1 MDLLWLAREDISMK
15 KLEAIWQ
22 NFVENIEENNLLPM
36 PEEYEEE
43 EAKEFANSK
52 IGFFVNLIAENDQLL
67 TKYFENDRGIFFK
80 QCIFYKWI
88 QDEEWEKISE
98 YIVKS
103 LMAFDDQNNKF
114 DYGYMNMLSPYMD
127 GDLTGEYMDR
137 TDQWGRIIKIINES
151 NIEKFVDAL
160 CKASAMTV
168 GCENHE
174 KYHKRIK
181 EFVEK
186 TTGDMS
192 CFEKY
197 GFLEKIDTR
206 SGLERLKAFTQNF
219 LKSGKREIDFRV
231 PSYEL
236 NSIIQKIT
244 KENCALLQNAD
255 DAGAKRV
262 CVSEIDNA
270 VIVANDGRPFD
281 ENDIMSICRSG
292 ASNKRRGNSIGYR
305 GVGFK
310 SATVISTE
318 IVIYSAGVYFTFSKS
333 LCAKTLHVSCD
344 KVPTVRIPF
353 IYDETKLNFDIK
365 RELLRLQSEGFNT
378 AFIFLKANVGKFV
391 MELREFDSS
400 WLLFLKNIVHVEIDM
415 EDIELKCS
423 LKRKNI
429 HDFEKLITVEE
440 SGNSWYVINN
450 GDIAVAFLYDSRKG
464 LIPCQVDDAVF
475 HCFLPMLDKTGF
487 AFKINAD
494 FSTDP
499 SRKHLIQDDLTTE
512 AFAKAAKLLASFIEN
527 VFKRKDEKLYGLLGL
542 IGKHISLTNT
552 SIAFEKEL
560 LSELVWREWIPLEKG
575 TCVKAKEVKLFPSW
589 MSEKERK
596 VFLDGIPSFKE
607 NYISHLLY
615 EQSDEHFL
623 LLKKLG
629 AEEISD
635 GKLRNIITDG
645 KVVSGL
651 SVELIAKIFVY
662 EGRSCFTDEKW
673 VGEVC
678 LPTESGFV
686 SVRDCY
692 TDSSVNGEYCK
703 VLQQLLSDDEW
714 STLITQ
720 FPVFEQ
726 IKKYRVKRS
735 SGGTQL
741 KRNSSKK
748 AQLAINKWKTP
759 IQNCMAAETM
769 NGFSVKDVSK
779 KCDEYSLICANANGD
794 TRYVLV
800 IPVAH
805 IGDTIKL
812 SESQYS
818 AAQRIGESYELF
830 VIATEAS
837 EAEYIYI
844 KNPYEKVE
852 LNRVVKE
859 WEWVCDK
866 YDKEKQIQPVTEVEV
881 VDDYI
886 LKNILPDYFN
896 RQQRNFL
903 QDIIM
908 SEDDINYDDKY
919 KISIEQINSISDF
932 YTSRKMIDVINGK
945 IMISMDKKA
954 ALKKILGI

>member
-1 MDLLWLAREDISMK
+1 MK
-15 KLEAIWQ
+15 SIIKQVSGSFL
-22 NFVENIEENNLLPM
+22 
-36 PEEYEEE
+36 E
-43 EAKEFANSK
+43 EASASP
-52 IGFFVNLIAENDQLL
+52 
-67 TKYFENDRGIFFK
+67 R
-80 QCIFYKWI
+80 
-88 QDEEWEKISE
+88 
-98 YIVKS
+98 
-103 LMAFDDQNNKF
+103 
-114 DYGYMNMLSPYMD
+114 MLE
-127 GDLTGEYMDR
+127 DL
-137 TDQWGRIIKIINES
+137 
-151 NIEKFVDAL
+151 A
-160 CKASAMTV
+160 AM
-168 GCENHE
+168 E
-174 KYHKRIK
+174 KY
-181 EFVEK
+181 
-186 TTGDMS
+186 MS
-192 CFEKY
+192 E
-197 GFLEKIDTR
+197 
-206 SGLERLKAFTQNF
+206 
-219 LKSGKREIDFRV
+219 
-231 PSYEL
+231 SYDGRTFIE
-236 NSIIQKIT
+236 
-244 KENCALLQNAD
+244 LLQNAD

-270 VIVANDGRPFD
+270 VIVVNDGRPFD

-378 AFIFLKANVGKFV
+378 AFIFLKANVEKFV
-391 MELREFDSS
+391 TELREFDSS
-400 WLLFLKNIVHVEIDM
+400 WLLFLKNIVHVGIDM

-440 SGNSWYVINN
+440 NGNNWYVINN

-512 AFAKAAKLLASFIEN
+512 AFAKAAKLLATFVEN

-575 TCVKAKEVKLFPSW
+575 TCVKVKEVKLFPSW
-589 MSEKERK
+589 VSEKERK

-615 EQSDEHFL
+615 EQSDEYFL

-635 GKLRNIITDG
+635 GKLRNIITDE
-645 KVVSGL
+645 KVVSSL

-662 EGRSCFTDEKW
+662 EGRNCFTDEKW

-678 LPTESGFV
+678 LPIESGFV

-714 STLITQ
+714 STLIAQ

-735 SGGTQL
+735 SGGIQL

-866 YDKEKQIQPVTEVEV
+866 YDKEKQIQPVTEAEV

-896 RQQRNFL
+896 RQQRKFL

-919 KISIEQINSISDF
+919 KISIEQINSIADF

>member
-1 MDLLWLAREDISMK
+1 MK
-15 KLEAIWQ
+15 SIIKQVSGSFL
-22 NFVENIEENNLLPM
+22 
-36 PEEYEEE
+36 E
-43 EAKEFANSK
+43 EASASP
-52 IGFFVNLIAENDQLL
+52 
-67 TKYFENDRGIFFK
+67 R
-80 QCIFYKWI
+80 
-88 QDEEWEKISE
+88 
-98 YIVKS
+98 
-103 LMAFDDQNNKF
+103 
-114 DYGYMNMLSPYMD
+114 MLE
-127 GDLTGEYMDR
+127 DL
-137 TDQWGRIIKIINES
+137 
-151 NIEKFVDAL
+151 A
-160 CKASAMTV
+160 AM
-168 GCENHE
+168 E
-174 KYHKRIK
+174 KY
-181 EFVEK
+181 
-186 TTGDMS
+186 MS
-192 CFEKY
+192 E
-197 GFLEKIDTR
+197 
-206 SGLERLKAFTQNF
+206 
-219 LKSGKREIDFRV
+219 
-231 PSYEL
+231 SYDGRTFIE
-236 NSIIQKIT
+236 
-244 KENCALLQNAD
+244 LLQNAD

-270 VIVANDGRPFD
+270 VIVANDGRSFD

-378 AFIFLKANVGKFV
+378 AFIFLKANVEKFV
-391 MELREFDSS
+391 TELREFDSS
-400 WLLFLKNIVHVEIDM
+400 WLLFLKNIVHVGIDM

-429 HDFEKLITVEE
+429 HDFEKLTTVEE
-440 SGNSWYVINN
+440 NGNNWYVINN

-512 AFAKAAKLLASFIEN
+512 AFAKAAKLLATFVEN

-575 TCVKAKEVKLFPSW
+575 TCVKVKEVKLFPSW

-615 EQSDEHFL
+615 AQSDEYFL

-635 GKLRNIITDG
+635 GKLRNIITDE
-645 KVVSGL
+645 KVVSSL

-662 EGRSCFTDEKW
+662 EGRNCFTDEKW

-678 LPTESGFV
+678 LPIESGFV

-692 TDSSVNGEYCK
+692 TDSNVNGEYCK

-714 STLITQ
+714 STLIAQ

-866 YDKEKQIQPVTEVEV
+866 YDKEKQIQPVTEAEV

-896 RQQRNFL
+896 RQQRKFL

-919 KISIEQINSISDF
+919 KISIEQINSIADF

-954 ALKKILGI
+954 ALKKILGT

>member
-1 MDLLWLAREDISMK
+1 MK
-15 KLEAIWQ
+15 SIIKQVSGSFL
-22 NFVENIEENNLLPM
+22 
-36 PEEYEEE
+36 E
-43 EAKEFANSK
+43 EASASP
-52 IGFFVNLIAENDQLL
+52 
-67 TKYFENDRGIFFK
+67 R
-80 QCIFYKWI
+80 
-88 QDEEWEKISE
+88 
-98 YIVKS
+98 
-103 LMAFDDQNNKF
+103 
-114 DYGYMNMLSPYMD
+114 MLE
-127 GDLTGEYMDR
+127 DL
-137 TDQWGRIIKIINES
+137 
-151 NIEKFVDAL
+151 A
-160 CKASAMTV
+160 AM
-168 GCENHE
+168 E
-174 KYHKRIK
+174 KY
-181 EFVEK
+181 
-186 TTGDMS
+186 MS
-192 CFEKY
+192 E
-197 GFLEKIDTR
+197 
-206 SGLERLKAFTQNF
+206 
-219 LKSGKREIDFRV
+219 
-231 PSYEL
+231 SYDGRTFIE
-236 NSIIQKIT
+236 
-244 KENCALLQNAD
+244 LLQNAD

-270 VIVANDGRPFD
+270 VIVANDGRSFD
-281 ENDIMSICRSG
+281 GNDIMSICRSG

-378 AFIFLKANVGKFV
+378 AFIFLKANVEKFV

-400 WLLFLKNIVHVEIDM
+400 WLLFLKNIVRVGIDM

-440 SGNSWYVINN
+440 NGNSWYVINN

-464 LIPCQVDDAVF
+464 LTPCQVDDAVF

-512 AFAKAAKLLASFIEN
+512 AFAKAAKLLATFVEN

-575 TCVKAKEVKLFPSW
+575 TCVKVKEVKLFPSW

-615 EQSDEHFL
+615 EQPDEYFL

-635 GKLRNIITDG
+635 GKLRNIITDE
-645 KVVSGL
+645 KVVSSL

-703 VLQQLLSDDEW
+703 VLQQLLIDDEW
-714 STLITQ
+714 STLIAQ

-779 KCDEYSLICANANGD
+779 KCDEYSIICANANGD

-818 AAQRIGESYELF
+818 AAQRIGENYELF

-866 YDKEKQIQPVTEVEV
+866 YDKEKQIQPVTEAEV

-908 SEDDINYDDKY
+908 SEDDINYDHKY
-919 KISIEQINSISDF
+919 KISIEQINSIADF

>member
-1 MDLLWLAREDISMK
+1 
-15 KLEAIWQ
+15 
-22 NFVENIEENNLLPM
+22 
-36 PEEYEEE
+36 
-43 EAKEFANSK
+43 
-52 IGFFVNLIAENDQLL
+52 
-67 TKYFENDRGIFFK
+67 
-80 QCIFYKWI
+80 
-88 QDEEWEKISE
+88 
-98 YIVKS
+98 
-103 LMAFDDQNNKF
+103 
-114 DYGYMNMLSPYMD
+114 
-127 GDLTGEYMDR
+127 
-137 TDQWGRIIKIINES
+137 
-151 NIEKFVDAL
+151 
-160 CKASAMTV
+160 
-168 GCENHE
+168 
-174 KYHKRIK
+174 
-181 EFVEK
+181 
-186 TTGDMS
+186 
-192 CFEKY
+192 
-197 GFLEKIDTR
+197 
-206 SGLERLKAFTQNF
+206 
-219 LKSGKREIDFRV
+219 
-231 PSYEL
+231 
-236 NSIIQKIT
+236 
-244 KENCALLQNAD
+244 
-255 DAGAKRV
+255 
-262 CVSEIDNA
+262 
-270 VIVANDGRPFD
+270 
-281 ENDIMSICRSG
+281 
-292 ASNKRRGNSIGYR
+292 
-305 GVGFK
+305 
-310 SATVISTE
+310 
-318 IVIYSAGVYFTFSKS
+318 
-333 LCAKTLHVSCD
+333 
-344 KVPTVRIPF
+344 
-353 IYDETKLNFDIK
+353 
-365 RELLRLQSEGFNT
+365 
-378 AFIFLKANVGKFV
+378 
-391 MELREFDSS
+391 
-400 WLLFLKNIVHVEIDM
+400 
-415 EDIELKCS
+415 
-423 LKRKNI
+423 
-429 HDFEKLITVEE
+429 
-440 SGNSWYVINN
+440 
-450 GDIAVAFLYDSRKG
+450 
-464 LIPCQVDDAVF
+464 
-475 HCFLPMLDKTGF
+475 MLDKTGF

-512 AFAKAAKLLASFIEN
+512 AFAKAAKLLATFVEN

-575 TCVKAKEVKLFPSW
+575 TCVKVKEVKLFPSW

-615 EQSDEHFL
+615 EQSDEYFL

-635 GKLRNIITDG
+635 GKLRTIITDE
-645 KVVSGL
+645 KVVSSL

-662 EGRSCFTDEKW
+662 EGRNCFTDEKW

-678 LPTESGFV
+678 LPTENGFV

-714 STLITQ
+714 STLIAQ

-866 YDKEKQIQPVTEVEV
+866 YDKEKLIQPVTEAEV

-919 KISIEQINSISDF
+919 KISIEQINSIADF

>member
-1 MDLLWLAREDISMK
+1 MK
-15 KLEAIWQ
+15 SIIKQVSGSFL
-22 NFVENIEENNLLPM
+22 
-36 PEEYEEE
+36 E
-43 EAKEFANSK
+43 EASASP
-52 IGFFVNLIAENDQLL
+52 
-67 TKYFENDRGIFFK
+67 R
-80 QCIFYKWI
+80 
-88 QDEEWEKISE
+88 
-98 YIVKS
+98 
-103 LMAFDDQNNKF
+103 
-114 DYGYMNMLSPYMD
+114 MLE
-127 GDLTGEYMDR
+127 DL
-137 TDQWGRIIKIINES
+137 
-151 NIEKFVDAL
+151 A
-160 CKASAMTV
+160 AM
-168 GCENHE
+168 E
-174 KYHKRIK
+174 KY
-181 EFVEK
+181 
-186 TTGDMS
+186 MS
-192 CFEKY
+192 E
-197 GFLEKIDTR
+197 
-206 SGLERLKAFTQNF
+206 
-219 LKSGKREIDFRV
+219 
-231 PSYEL
+231 SYDGRTFIE
-236 NSIIQKIT
+236 
-244 KENCALLQNAD
+244 LLQNAD

-270 VIVANDGRPFD
+270 VIVANDGRSFD

-365 RELLRLQSEGFNT
+365 RELLRLQSDGFNT

-391 MELREFDSS
+391 TELREFDSS

-423 LKRKNI
+423 LKRKNM

-440 SGNSWYVINN
+440 NGNSWYVINN

-475 HCFLPMLDKTGF
+475 YCFLPMLDKTGF

-512 AFAKAAKLLASFIEN
+512 AFAKAAKLLATFVEI

-560 LSELVWREWIPLEKG
+560 LSELVWREWILLEKS

-615 EQSDEHFL
+615 EQSDECFL

-635 GKLRNIITDG
+635 GKFRTIITDE

-714 STLITQ
+714 STLIAQ

-866 YDKEKQIQPVTEVEV
+866 YDKEKQIQPITEAEV

-896 RQQRNFL
+896 RQQRKFL

-919 KISIEQINSISDF
+919 KISIEQINSIADF

>member
-1 MDLLWLAREDISMK
+1 MK
-15 KLEAIWQ
+15 SI
-22 NFVENIEENNLLPM
+22 IEQVSGSFL
-36 PEEYEEE
+36 
-43 EAKEFANSK
+43 
-52 IGFFVNLIAENDQLL
+52 
-67 TKYFENDRGIFFK
+67 
-80 QCIFYKWI
+80 
-88 QDEEWEKISE
+88 DE
-98 YIVKS
+98 
-103 LMAFDDQNNKF
+103 
-114 DYGYMNMLSPYMD
+114 
-127 GDLTGEYMDR
+127 
-137 TDQWGRIIKIINES
+137 
-151 NIEKFVDAL
+151 
-160 CKASAMTV
+160 ASASPRML
-168 GCENHE
+168 EDLAAME
-174 KYHKRIK
+174 KY
-181 EFVEK
+181 
-186 TTGDMS
+186 MS
-192 CFEKY
+192 E
-197 GFLEKIDTR
+197 
-206 SGLERLKAFTQNF
+206 
-219 LKSGKREIDFRV
+219 
-231 PSYEL
+231 SYDGRTFIE
-236 NSIIQKIT
+236 
-244 KENCALLQNAD
+244 LLQNAD

-318 IVIYSAGVYFTFSKS
+318 IVIYSGNVYFTFSKS
-333 LCAKTLHVSCD
+333 LCAKTLNVSCD

-365 RELLRLQSEGFNT
+365 KELLRLQSEGFNT
-378 AFIFLKANVGKFV
+378 AFIFLKANVEKFV
-391 MELREFDSS
+391 TELREFDSS
-400 WLLFLKNIVHVEIDM
+400 WLLFLKNIVHVGIDM

-440 SGNSWYVINN
+440 NGNSWYIINN

-464 LIPCQVDDAVF
+464 LIPCRVDDAVF

-512 AFAKAAKLLASFIEN
+512 AFAKAAKLLASFVEN

-575 TCVKAKEVKLFPSW
+575 TCVKVKEVKLFPSW

-615 EQSDEHFL
+615 EQSDEYFL

-635 GKLRNIITDG
+635 VKFRSIITDE
-645 KVVSGL
+645 KVVSSL

-673 VGEVC
+673 VGGVC
-678 LPTESGFV
+678 LPIESGFV

-714 STLITQ
+714 STLIAQ
-720 FPVFEQ
+720 FPVFEP

-779 KCDEYSLICANANGD
+779 KCDEYSLICANANGE

-866 YDKEKQIQPVTEVEV
+866 YDKEKQIQPVTEAEV

-919 KISIEQINSISDF
+919 KISIEQINSIADF
-932 YTSRKMIDVINGK
+932 YTSRKMIDVMNGK

>member
-1 MDLLWLAREDISMK
+1 MK
-15 KLEAIWQ
+15 SIIKQVSGSFL
-22 NFVENIEENNLLPM
+22 
-36 PEEYEEE
+36 E
-43 EAKEFANSK
+43 EAFASP
-52 IGFFVNLIAENDQLL
+52 
-67 TKYFENDRGIFFK
+67 R
-80 QCIFYKWI
+80 
-88 QDEEWEKISE
+88 
-98 YIVKS
+98 
-103 LMAFDDQNNKF
+103 
-114 DYGYMNMLSPYMD
+114 MLE
-127 GDLTGEYMDR
+127 DL
-137 TDQWGRIIKIINES
+137 
-151 NIEKFVDAL
+151 A
-160 CKASAMTV
+160 AM
-168 GCENHE
+168 E
-174 KYHKRIK
+174 KY
-181 EFVEK
+181 
-186 TTGDMS
+186 MS
-192 CFEKY
+192 E
-197 GFLEKIDTR
+197 
-206 SGLERLKAFTQNF
+206 
-219 LKSGKREIDFRV
+219 
-231 PSYEL
+231 SYDGRTFIE
-236 NSIIQKIT
+236 
-244 KENCALLQNAD
+244 LLQNAD

-318 IVIYSAGVYFTFSKS
+318 IVIYSGNVYFTFSKS
-333 LCAKTLHVSCD
+333 LCAKTLNVSCD

-378 AFIFLKANVGKFV
+378 AFIFLKANVEKFV
-391 MELREFDSS
+391 TELREFDSS
-400 WLLFLKNIVHVEIDM
+400 WLLFLKNIVHVGIDM

-440 SGNSWYVINN
+440 NGNSWYVINN

-512 AFAKAAKLLASFIEN
+512 AFAKAAKLLASFVEN

-575 TCVKAKEVKLFPSW
+575 TCVKVKEVKLFPSW

-615 EQSDEHFL
+615 EQSDEYFL
-623 LLKKLG
+623 LLNKLG
-629 AEEISD
+629 AEEIS
-635 GKLRNIITDG
+635 GGVLRNIITDR
-645 KVVSGL
+645 KVVSSL

-678 LPTESGFV
+678 LPIESGFV

-714 STLITQ
+714 STLIAQ
-720 FPVFEQ
+720 FPVFEP

-866 YDKEKQIQPVTEVEV
+866 YDKEKQIQPITEAEV

-896 RQQRNFL
+896 RKQRNFL

-919 KISIEQINSISDF
+919 KISIEQINSIADF
-932 YTSRKMIDVINGK
+932 YTSRKMIDVMNGK

>member
-1 MDLLWLAREDISMK
+1 MK
-15 KLEAIWQ
+15 SIIKQVSGSFL
-22 NFVENIEENNLLPM
+22 
-36 PEEYEEE
+36 E
-43 EAKEFANSK
+43 EAFASP
-52 IGFFVNLIAENDQLL
+52 
-67 TKYFENDRGIFFK
+67 R
-80 QCIFYKWI
+80 
-88 QDEEWEKISE
+88 
-98 YIVKS
+98 
-103 LMAFDDQNNKF
+103 
-114 DYGYMNMLSPYMD
+114 MLE
-127 GDLTGEYMDR
+127 DL
-137 TDQWGRIIKIINES
+137 
-151 NIEKFVDAL
+151 A
-160 CKASAMTV
+160 AM
-168 GCENHE
+168 E
-174 KYHKRIK
+174 KY
-181 EFVEK
+181 
-186 TTGDMS
+186 MS
-192 CFEKY
+192 E
-197 GFLEKIDTR
+197 
-206 SGLERLKAFTQNF
+206 
-219 LKSGKREIDFRV
+219 
-231 PSYEL
+231 SYDGRTFIE
-236 NSIIQKIT
+236 
-244 KENCALLQNAD
+244 LLQNAD

-318 IVIYSAGVYFTFSKS
+318 IVIYSGDVYFTFSKS
-333 LCAKTLHVSCD
+333 LCAKTLNVSCD

-391 MELREFDSS
+391 TELREFDSS

-475 HCFLPMLDKTGF
+475 HCFLPMLDKIGF

-512 AFAKAAKLLASFIEN
+512 AFVKVAKLLATFVEN

-589 MSEKERK
+589 MSERERK

-615 EQSDEHFL
+615 EQSDEYFL

-629 AEEISD
+629 AEEIS
-635 GKLRNIITDG
+635 GGVLRNIITDR
-645 KVVSGL
+645 KVVSSL

-686 SVRDCY
+686 SVRACY

-703 VLQQLLSDDEW
+703 VLQQFLSDDEW

-726 IKKYRVKRS
+726 IKKYRFKRS
-735 SGGTQL
+735 SGGIQL

-844 KNPYEKVE
+844 KNPYEKVK

-866 YDKEKQIQPVTEVEV
+866 YDKEKQIQPVTDVEV

-908 SEDDINYDDKY
+908 SEEDINYDDKY
-919 KISIEQINSISDF
+919 KISIEQINSIADF

-945 IMISMDKKA
+945 IVISVDKKA
-954 ALKKILGI
+954 ALKKF

>member
-1 MDLLWLAREDISMK
+1 MK
-15 KLEAIWQ
+15 SIIKQVSGSFL
-22 NFVENIEENNLLPM
+22 
-36 PEEYEEE
+36 E
-43 EAKEFANSK
+43 EAFASP
-52 IGFFVNLIAENDQLL
+52 
-67 TKYFENDRGIFFK
+67 R
-80 QCIFYKWI
+80 
-88 QDEEWEKISE
+88 
-98 YIVKS
+98 
-103 LMAFDDQNNKF
+103 
-114 DYGYMNMLSPYMD
+114 MLE
-127 GDLTGEYMDR
+127 DL
-137 TDQWGRIIKIINES
+137 
-151 NIEKFVDAL
+151 A
-160 CKASAMTV
+160 AM
-168 GCENHE
+168 E
-174 KYHKRIK
+174 KY
-181 EFVEK
+181 
-186 TTGDMS
+186 MS
-192 CFEKY
+192 E
-197 GFLEKIDTR
+197 
-206 SGLERLKAFTQNF
+206 
-219 LKSGKREIDFRV
+219 
-231 PSYEL
+231 SYDGRTFIE
-236 NSIIQKIT
+236 
-244 KENCALLQNAD
+244 LLQNAD

-318 IVIYSAGVYFTFSKS
+318 IVIYSGDVYFTFSKS
-333 LCAKTLHVSCD
+333 LCAKTLNVSCD

-391 MELREFDSS
+391 TELREFDSS

-475 HCFLPMLDKTGF
+475 HCFLPMLDKIGF

-512 AFAKAAKLLASFIEN
+512 AFVKVAKLLATFVEN

-589 MSEKERK
+589 MSERERK

-615 EQSDEHFL
+615 EQSDEYFL

-629 AEEISD
+629 AEEIS
-635 GKLRNIITDG
+635 GGVLRNIITDR
-645 KVVSGL
+645 KVVSSL

-686 SVRDCY
+686 SVRACY

-703 VLQQLLSDDEW
+703 VLQQFLSDDEW

-726 IKKYRVKRS
+726 IKKYRFKRS
-735 SGGTQL
+735 SGGIQL

-844 KNPYEKVE
+844 KNPYEKVK

-908 SEDDINYDDKY
+908 SEEDINYDDKY
-919 KISIEQINSISDF
+919 KISIEQINSIADF

-945 IMISMDKKA
+945 IVISVDKKA

>member
-1 MDLLWLAREDISMK
+1 MK
-15 KLEAIWQ
+15 SIIKQVSGSFL
-22 NFVENIEENNLLPM
+22 
-36 PEEYEEE
+36 E
-43 EAKEFANSK
+43 EAFASP
-52 IGFFVNLIAENDQLL
+52 
-67 TKYFENDRGIFFK
+67 R
-80 QCIFYKWI
+80 
-88 QDEEWEKISE
+88 
-98 YIVKS
+98 
-103 LMAFDDQNNKF
+103 
-114 DYGYMNMLSPYMD
+114 MLE
-127 GDLTGEYMDR
+127 DL
-137 TDQWGRIIKIINES
+137 
-151 NIEKFVDAL
+151 A
-160 CKASAMTV
+160 AM
-168 GCENHE
+168 E
-174 KYHKRIK
+174 KY
-181 EFVEK
+181 
-186 TTGDMS
+186 MS
-192 CFEKY
+192 E
-197 GFLEKIDTR
+197 
-206 SGLERLKAFTQNF
+206 
-219 LKSGKREIDFRV
+219 
-231 PSYEL
+231 SYDGRTFIE
-236 NSIIQKIT
+236 
-244 KENCALLQNAD
+244 LLQNAD

-318 IVIYSAGVYFTFSKS
+318 IVIYSGDVYFTFSKS
-333 LCAKTLHVSCD
+333 LCAKTLNVSCD

-391 MELREFDSS
+391 TELREFDSS

-475 HCFLPMLDKTGF
+475 HCFLPMLDKIGF

-512 AFAKAAKLLASFIEN
+512 AFVKVAKLLATFVEN

-575 TCVKAKEVKLFPSW
+575 TCVKAKEVKLFPNW
-589 MSEKERK
+589 MSERERK

-615 EQSDEHFL
+615 EQSDEYFL

-629 AEEISD
+629 AEEIS
-635 GKLRNIITDG
+635 GGVLRNIITDR
-645 KVVSGL
+645 KVVSSL

-686 SVRDCY
+686 SVRACY

-703 VLQQLLSDDEW
+703 VLQQFLSDDEW

-726 IKKYRVKRS
+726 IKKYRFKRS
-735 SGGTQL
+735 SGGIQL

-844 KNPYEKVE
+844 KNPYEKVK

-908 SEDDINYDDKY
+908 SEEDINYDDKY
-919 KISIEQINSISDF
+919 KISIEQINSIADF

-945 IMISMDKKA
+945 IVISVDKKA

>member
-1 MDLLWLAREDISMK
+1 MK
-15 KLEAIWQ
+15 SIIKQVSGSFL
-22 NFVENIEENNLLPM
+22 
-36 PEEYEEE
+36 E
-43 EAKEFANSK
+43 EASASP
-52 IGFFVNLIAENDQLL
+52 
-67 TKYFENDRGIFFK
+67 R
-80 QCIFYKWI
+80 
-88 QDEEWEKISE
+88 
-98 YIVKS
+98 
-103 LMAFDDQNNKF
+103 
-114 DYGYMNMLSPYMD
+114 MLE
-127 GDLTGEYMDR
+127 DL
-137 TDQWGRIIKIINES
+137 
-151 NIEKFVDAL
+151 A
-160 CKASAMTV
+160 AM
-168 GCENHE
+168 E
-174 KYHKRIK
+174 KY
-181 EFVEK
+181 
-186 TTGDMS
+186 MS
-192 CFEKY
+192 E
-197 GFLEKIDTR
+197 
-206 SGLERLKAFTQNF
+206 
-219 LKSGKREIDFRV
+219 
-231 PSYEL
+231 SYDGRTFIE
-236 NSIIQKIT
+236 
-244 KENCALLQNAD
+244 LLQNAD

-270 VIVANDGRPFD
+270 VIVANDGRSFD

-378 AFIFLKANVGKFV
+378 AFIFLKANVEKFV
-391 MELREFDSS
+391 TELREFDSS
-400 WLLFLKNIVHVEIDM
+400 WLLFLKNIVHVGIDM

-440 SGNSWYVINN
+440 NGNSWYVINN
-450 GDIAVAFLYDSRKG
+450 GDIAVAFLYDSHKG

-512 AFAKAAKLLASFIEN
+512 AFAKAAKLLATFVEN

-575 TCVKAKEVKLFPSW
+575 TCVKVKEVKLFPSW

-615 EQSDEHFL
+615 EQSDEYFL

-635 GKLRNIITDG
+635 GKLRTIITDE
-645 KVVSGL
+645 KVVSSL

-662 EGRSCFTDEKW
+662 EGRNCFTDEKW

-678 LPTESGFV
+678 LPTENGFV

-714 STLITQ
+714 STLIAQ

-866 YDKEKQIQPVTEVEV
+866 YDKEKLIQPVTEAEV

-919 KISIEQINSISDF
+919 KISIEQINSIADF

>member
-1 MDLLWLAREDISMK
+1 MK
-15 KLEAIWQ
+15 SI
-22 NFVENIEENNLLPM
+22 IEQVSGSFL
-36 PEEYEEE
+36 
-43 EAKEFANSK
+43 
-52 IGFFVNLIAENDQLL
+52 
-67 TKYFENDRGIFFK
+67 
-80 QCIFYKWI
+80 
-88 QDEEWEKISE
+88 DE
-98 YIVKS
+98 
-103 LMAFDDQNNKF
+103 
-114 DYGYMNMLSPYMD
+114 
-127 GDLTGEYMDR
+127 
-137 TDQWGRIIKIINES
+137 
-151 NIEKFVDAL
+151 
-160 CKASAMTV
+160 ASASPRML
-168 GCENHE
+168 EDLAAME
-174 KYHKRIK
+174 KY
-181 EFVEK
+181 
-186 TTGDMS
+186 MS
-192 CFEKY
+192 E
-197 GFLEKIDTR
+197 
-206 SGLERLKAFTQNF
+206 
-219 LKSGKREIDFRV
+219 
-231 PSYEL
+231 SYDGRTFIE
-236 NSIIQKIT
+236 
-244 KENCALLQNAD
+244 LLQNAD

-318 IVIYSAGVYFTFSKS
+318 IVIYSGNVYFTFSRS
-333 LCAKTLHVSCD
+333 LCAKTLNVSCD

-365 RELLRLQSEGFNT
+365 RELFRLQSEGFNT
-378 AFIFLKANVGKFV
+378 AFIFLKANVEKFV
-391 MELREFDSS
+391 TELREFDSS
-400 WLLFLKNIVHVEIDM
+400 WLLFLKNIVHVGIDM

-440 SGNSWYVINN
+440 NGNSWYVINN

-512 AFAKAAKLLASFIEN
+512 AFAKAAKLLASFVEN

-552 SIAFEKEL
+552 SIACEKEL

-575 TCVKAKEVKLFPSW
+575 TCVKVKEVKLFPSW

-615 EQSDEHFL
+615 EQSDEYFL

-635 GKLRNIITDG
+635 GKFRNIITDE
-645 KVVSGL
+645 KVVSSL

-678 LPTESGFV
+678 LPIESGFV

-714 STLITQ
+714 STLIAQ
-720 FPVFEQ
+720 FPVFEP

-769 NGFSVKDVSK
+769 NGFLVKDVSK

-852 LNRVVKE
+852 LNRVVKA

-866 YDKEKQIQPVTEVEV
+866 YDKEKQIQPVTEAEV

-919 KISIEQINSISDF
+919 KISIEQINSIADF
-932 YTSRKMIDVINGK
+932 YTSRKMIDIMNGK

>member
-1 MDLLWLAREDISMK
+1 MK
-15 KLEAIWQ
+15 SIIKQVSGSFL
-22 NFVENIEENNLLPM
+22 
-36 PEEYEEE
+36 E
-43 EAKEFANSK
+43 EASASP
-52 IGFFVNLIAENDQLL
+52 
-67 TKYFENDRGIFFK
+67 R
-80 QCIFYKWI
+80 
-88 QDEEWEKISE
+88 
-98 YIVKS
+98 
-103 LMAFDDQNNKF
+103 
-114 DYGYMNMLSPYMD
+114 MLE
-127 GDLTGEYMDR
+127 DL
-137 TDQWGRIIKIINES
+137 
-151 NIEKFVDAL
+151 A
-160 CKASAMTV
+160 AM
-168 GCENHE
+168 E
-174 KYHKRIK
+174 KY
-181 EFVEK
+181 
-186 TTGDMS
+186 MS
-192 CFEKY
+192 E
-197 GFLEKIDTR
+197 
-206 SGLERLKAFTQNF
+206 
-219 LKSGKREIDFRV
+219 
-231 PSYEL
+231 SYDGRTFIE
-236 NSIIQKIT
+236 
-244 KENCALLQNAD
+244 LLQNAD

-270 VIVANDGRPFD
+270 VIVVNDGRSFD

-378 AFIFLKANVGKFV
+378 AFIFLKANVEKFV
-391 MELREFDSS
+391 TELREFDSS
-400 WLLFLKNIVHVEIDM
+400 WLLFLKNIVHVGIDM

-423 LKRKNI
+423 LKRKNV

-440 SGNSWYVINN
+440 NGNNWYVINN
-450 GDIAVAFLYDSRKG
+450 GDIAVVFLYDSRKG
-464 LIPCQVDDAVF
+464 LIPCQVEDAVI

-512 AFAKAAKLLASFIEN
+512 AFAKAAKLLATFVEN

-575 TCVKAKEVKLFPSW
+575 TCVKVKEVKLFPSW

-615 EQSDEHFL
+615 EQSDEYFL

-635 GKLRNIITDG
+635 GKLRTIITDE
-645 KVVSGL
+645 KVVSSL

-662 EGRSCFTDEKW
+662 EGRNCFTDEKW

-678 LPTESGFV
+678 LPTENGFV

-714 STLITQ
+714 
-720 FPVFEQ
+720 
-726 IKKYRVKRS
+726 
-735 SGGTQL
+735 
-741 KRNSSKK
+741 
-748 AQLAINKWKTP
+748 NK
-759 IQNCMAAETM
+759 
-769 NGFSVKDVSK
+769 
-779 KCDEYSLICANANGD
+779 
-794 TRYVLV
+794 
-800 IPVAH
+800 
-805 IGDTIKL
+805 
-812 SESQYS
+812 
-818 AAQRIGESYELF
+818 
-830 VIATEAS
+830 
-837 EAEYIYI
+837 
-844 KNPYEKVE
+844 
-852 LNRVVKE
+852 
-859 WEWVCDK
+859 
-866 YDKEKQIQPVTEVEV
+866 
-881 VDDYI
+881 
-886 LKNILPDYFN
+886 LKNIELREVVAVHN
-896 RQQRNFL
+896 
-903 QDIIM
+903 
-908 SEDDINYDDKY
+908 
-919 KISIEQINSISDF
+919 
-932 YTSRKMIDVINGK
+932 
-945 IMISMDKKA
+945 
-954 ALKKILGI
+954 

>member
-1 MDLLWLAREDISMK
+1 MK
-15 KLEAIWQ
+15 SIIKQVSGSFL
-22 NFVENIEENNLLPM
+22 
-36 PEEYEEE
+36 E
-43 EAKEFANSK
+43 EAFASP
-52 IGFFVNLIAENDQLL
+52 
-67 TKYFENDRGIFFK
+67 R
-80 QCIFYKWI
+80 
-88 QDEEWEKISE
+88 
-98 YIVKS
+98 
-103 LMAFDDQNNKF
+103 
-114 DYGYMNMLSPYMD
+114 MLE
-127 GDLTGEYMDR
+127 DL
-137 TDQWGRIIKIINES
+137 
-151 NIEKFVDAL
+151 A
-160 CKASAMTV
+160 AM
-168 GCENHE
+168 E
-174 KYHKRIK
+174 KY
-181 EFVEK
+181 
-186 TTGDMS
+186 MS
-192 CFEKY
+192 E
-197 GFLEKIDTR
+197 
-206 SGLERLKAFTQNF
+206 
-219 LKSGKREIDFRV
+219 
-231 PSYEL
+231 SYDGRTFIE
-236 NSIIQKIT
+236 
-244 KENCALLQNAD
+244 LLQNAD

-318 IVIYSAGVYFTFSKS
+318 IVIYSGDVYFTFSKS
-333 LCAKTLHVSCD
+333 LCAKTLNVSCD

-391 MELREFDSS
+391 TELREFDSS

-475 HCFLPMLDKTGF
+475 HCFLPMLDKIGF

-512 AFAKAAKLLASFIEN
+512 AFVKVAKLLATFVEN

-589 MSEKERK
+589 MSERERK

-615 EQSDEHFL
+615 EQSDEYFL

-629 AEEISD
+629 AEEIS
-635 GKLRNIITDG
+635 GGVLRNIITDR
-645 KVVSGL
+645 KVVSSL

-686 SVRDCY
+686 SVRACY

-703 VLQQLLSDDEW
+703 VLQQFLSDDEW

-726 IKKYRVKRS
+726 IKKYRFKRS
-735 SGGTQL
+735 SGGIQL

-844 KNPYEKVE
+844 KNPYEKVK

-908 SEDDINYDDKY
+908 SEEDINYDDKY
-919 KISIEQINSISDF
+919 KISIEQINSIADF

-945 IMISMDKKA
+945 IVISVDKKA
-954 ALKKILGI
+954 ALKKF

>member
-1 MDLLWLAREDISMK
+1 MK
-15 KLEAIWQ
+15 SI
-22 NFVENIEENNLLPM
+22 IEQVSGSFL
-36 PEEYEEE
+36 
-43 EAKEFANSK
+43 
-52 IGFFVNLIAENDQLL
+52 
-67 TKYFENDRGIFFK
+67 
-80 QCIFYKWI
+80 
-88 QDEEWEKISE
+88 DE
-98 YIVKS
+98 
-103 LMAFDDQNNKF
+103 
-114 DYGYMNMLSPYMD
+114 
-127 GDLTGEYMDR
+127 
-137 TDQWGRIIKIINES
+137 
-151 NIEKFVDAL
+151 
-160 CKASAMTV
+160 ASASPRML
-168 GCENHE
+168 EDLAAME
-174 KYHKRIK
+174 KY
-181 EFVEK
+181 
-186 TTGDMS
+186 MS
-192 CFEKY
+192 E
-197 GFLEKIDTR
+197 
-206 SGLERLKAFTQNF
+206 
-219 LKSGKREIDFRV
+219 
-231 PSYEL
+231 SYDGRTFIE
-236 NSIIQKIT
+236 
-244 KENCALLQNAD
+244 LLQNAD

-270 VIVANDGRPFD
+270 VIVTNDGRPFD

-318 IVIYSAGVYFTFSKS
+318 IVIYSGNVYFTFSKS
-333 LCAKTLHVSCD
+333 LCAKTLNVSCD

-378 AFIFLKANVGKFV
+378 AFIFLKANVEKFV
-391 MELREFDSS
+391 TELREFDSS
-400 WLLFLKNIVHVEIDM
+400 WLLFLKNIVHVGIDM

-440 SGNSWYVINN
+440 NGNSWYVINN

-512 AFAKAAKLLASFIEN
+512 AFAKAAKLLASFVEN

-575 TCVKAKEVKLFPSW
+575 TCVKVKEVKLFPSW
-589 MSEKERK
+589 MFEKERK

-615 EQSDEHFL
+615 EQSDEYFL

-629 AEEISD
+629 VEEISD
-635 GKLRNIITDG
+635 GKFRNIITDE
-645 KVVSGL
+645 KVVSSL

-678 LPTESGFV
+678 LPIESGFV

-714 STLITQ
+714 STLIAQ
-720 FPVFEQ
+720 FPVFEP

-866 YDKEKQIQPVTEVEV
+866 YDKEKQIQPITEAEV

-896 RQQRNFL
+896 RKQRNFL

-919 KISIEQINSISDF
+919 KISIEQINSIADF
-932 YTSRKMIDVINGK
+932 YTSRKMIDVMNGK